1 MSTLIEPWPRPAFR
15 PTGRPAST
23 MFVAFAER
31 DVLSGLDLK
40 VGAPPSAP
48 LAALDLR
55 QHRYSDDPEWFDGW
69 RSGPLRQVATREL
82 PDPERLD
89 AATWCY
95 SIRLIVDDPSDLTHL
110 QLGWAVAG
118 LLAEAG
124 AFAVLDVYTHTWHP
138 GDEVAG
144 LDAHRPFV
152 VQRDVGLVAETD
164 SRPGFGHP
172 VHTRGMIK
180 FGRPDLIAGV
190 PSERIEQT
198 AMILNHLARML
209 AEGHAFEIGQ
219 LFRVDGERTLQV
231 TPYEGDPDVGLI
243 GDGLLLIDI

>member
-1 MSTLIEPWPRPAFR
+1 MSTLIEPWQRPAFR
-15 PTGRPAST
+15 PTGRPASA
-23 MFVAFAER
+23 MFVVFAEQ

-48 LAALDLR
+48 MAALDLR
-55 QHRYSDDPEWFDGW
+55 QHRQEDDPEWFDGW
-69 RSGPLRQVATREL
+69 RSGPLREAAAREL
-82 PDPERLD
+82 PGADRLD
-89 AATWCY
+89 AARWCY
-95 SIRLIVDDPSDLTHL
+95 SVRLIVDDPADLTHL

-124 AFAVLDVYTHTWHP
+124 AFAVLDVYTHIWHS
-138 GDEVAG
+138 GDAVAG
-144 LDAHRPFV
+144 LDPHRPFV
-152 VQRDVGLVAETD
+152 IQHDVGLVAESG

-190 PSERIEQT
+190 PPERIEET

-209 AEGHAFEIGQ
+209 AEGHDFEVGQ
-219 LFRVDGERTLQV
+219 LFRIDGERTLRVGAYQG
-231 TPYEGDPDVGLI
+231 EPDVGLI
-243 GDGLLLIDI
+243 GDGLLLIDV